1 MPVPALAAVCTS
13 SVFLIPLLAGLIAG
27 SSEAVGELTGY
38 FLGYT
43 GLDIRRWGH
52 LYQRLETWMR
62 RRGWLVLF
70 LVSLI
75 PNPIFDVVGVAAGA
89 LRYPLLGF
97 PSVVWVGQGDEI
109 PDFCLCLRLWHRMD
123 YRHLRGLSGVHRGR
137 PLALG

>member
-1 MPVPALAAVCTS
+1 M
-13 SVFLIPLLAGLIAG
+13 IAG

-43 GLDIRRWGH
+43 GRNILSRGH

-62 RRGWLVLF
+62 RRGWLLLF
-70 LVSLI
+70 LVSLT

-97 PSVVWVGQGDEI
+97 LSVVWVGKVMKFLI
-109 PDFCLCLRLWHRMD
+109 FA
-123 YRHLRGLSGVHRGR
+123 YASV
-137 PLALG
+137 